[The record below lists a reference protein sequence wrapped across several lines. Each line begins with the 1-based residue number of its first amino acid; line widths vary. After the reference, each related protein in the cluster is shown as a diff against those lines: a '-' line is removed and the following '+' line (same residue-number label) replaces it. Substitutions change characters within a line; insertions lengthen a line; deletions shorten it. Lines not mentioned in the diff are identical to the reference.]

1 MTDLGGAGAAGRHA
15 MAELY
20 GTARRSCTVRRCS
33 RHTLAA
39 GGGAPLLVGELLEA
53 KHAVVEGAL

>member
-1 MTDLGGAGAAGRHA
+1 MAGR
-15 MAELY
+15 
-20 GTARRSCTVRRCS
+20 VRRCS

-39 GGGAPLLVGELLEA
+39 GGGAPLLVGEELLEA